1 MSTTKIRARVWEDQ
15 IILPC
20 WPIYWWILMVLMTV
34 IACMAILPL
43 MLSVPLFI
51 ALLNKGEHGLV
62 SLFLLGPIVALSL
75 CLVYDL
81 CKGKCVLMDWHGG
94 TFLYG
99 MAEFLTPNHILNVLV
114 LGRAK
119 DVLRRVKAD
128 GHWILEF
135 KRRWP
140 FGWTQLKFTIPLDR
154 IGPVG
159 LHVPLDHDTNEP
171 EALPTSCVYFG
182 ERIPHVLELFPADA
196 TAVAERLRQWEQ
208 EALS

>member
-1 MSTTKIRARVWEDQ
+1 
-15 IILPC
+15 
-20 WPIYWWILMVLMTV
+20 
-34 IACMAILPL
+34 
-43 MLSVPLFI
+43 
-51 ALLNKGEHGLV
+51 
-62 SLFLLGPIVALSL
+62 
-75 CLVYDL
+75 
-81 CKGKCVLMDWHGG
+81 MDWHGG

-99 MAEFLTPNHILNVLV
+99 MAEFLTPDHILNVLV